1 VLRTVVLQTIM
12 LSGAVGL
19 IAAGVLLLFGN
30 TREALGL
37 LFGFSVGICNQSM
50 VANRVARIGNF
61 GSERDTK
68 RMMQA
73 GTALRFL
80 MIGMATIVVIKLHNS
95 FSIATM
101 LIGVL
106 VPIIL
111 ANIVGA
117 RHLMR
122 GDL

>member
-1 VLRTVVLQTIM
+1 VLRTVVLQTI
-12 LSGAVGL
+12 LVSGAVGL
-19 IAAGVLLLFGN
+19 VSAGMLVLFGYS
-30 TREALGL
+30 REGLGL
-37 LFGFSVGICNQSM
+37 LFGFGVGICNQSM
-50 VANRVARIGNF
+50 VANRVARIGDF
-61 GSERDTK
+61 GSARDTK

-80 MIGMATIVVIKLHNS
+80 MIGMATIVVIKLHNT

-111 ANIVGA
+111 ANVLGA